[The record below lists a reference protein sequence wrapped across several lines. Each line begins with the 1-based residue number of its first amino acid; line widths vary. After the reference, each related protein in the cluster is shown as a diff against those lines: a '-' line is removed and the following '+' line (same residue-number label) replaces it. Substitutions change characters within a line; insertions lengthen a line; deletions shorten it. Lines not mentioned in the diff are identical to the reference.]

1 MQTEIFTQ
9 RLVLNIITEEDDDFI
24 RSLVNTEGWLQ
35 FIGDRNVHS
44 KQDAIDYIRKIKNT
58 PNLFYWVVRLKDT
71 PTPLGIISFLKRHYL
86 EHFDIGFAF
95 FPEYNG
101 CGYAYEAA
109 EKVLSIASQQAEY
122 STILAT
128 TIPQNIAS
136 IKLLNKLGLHFQ
148 REIEMANETLH
159 VYSN

>member
-1 MQTEIFTQ
+1 MQTEITTQ
-9 RLVLNIITEEDDDFI
+9 RLVLNIIAEEDDDFM
-24 RSLVNTEGWLQ
+24 RSLLNTEGWLK

-44 KQDAIDYIRKIKNT
+44 KKDAIDYIRRIKNT
-58 PNLFYWVVRLKDT
+58 PNLFYWVVKLKDV
-71 PTPLGIISFLKRHYL
+71 PTPLGIISFLKRSYL

-95 FPEYNG
+95 LPEFNG

-109 EKVLSIASQQAEY
+109 EKVLCIASQKEEY

-128 TIPQNIAS
+128 TIPQNVTS
-136 IKLLNKLGLHFQ
+136 IKLLTKLGLHFE
-148 REIEMANETLH
+148 REIEVENDKLH

>member
-1 MQTEIFTQ
+1 MQTEITTQ
-9 RLVLNIITEEDDDFI
+9 RLVLNIIAEDDDDFM
-24 RSLVNTEGWLQ
+24 RVLVNTEGWLQ
-35 FIGDRNVHS
+35 FIGDRKVYS
-44 KQDAIDYIRKIKNT
+44 KQDAIDYITRIKNT
-58 PNLFYWVVRLKDT
+58 PNLFYWVVRLKDKHK
-71 PTPLGIISFLKRHYL
+71 PLGIISFLKRSYL

-95 FPEYNG
+95 LPEFKG

-109 EKVLSIASQQAEY
+109 EKVLSIASQREEF

-136 IKLLNKLGLHFQ
+136 IKLLTKLGLHFE
-148 REIEMANETLH
+148 REIEVATEKLH

>member
-1 MQTEIFTQ
+1 M
-9 RLVLNIITEEDDDFI
+9 
-24 RSLVNTEGWLQ
+24 
-35 FIGDRNVHS
+35 
-44 KQDAIDYIRKIKNT
+44 
-58 PNLFYWVVRLKDT
+58 RLKDT

-95 FPEYNG
+95 LPEYNG

-136 IKLLNKLGLHFQ
+136 IKLLNKLGLHFE
-148 REIEMANETLH
+148 REIEVANDILH